1 MKNAKTMGRGFAL
14 IVIAAVSLIPALY
27 NLIFLSSMWD
37 PYGNV
42 ANLPVA
48 VVNQDKSATVSG
60 KSLALGDQIMKSL
73 KKQKS
78 LDYHFVSAQHATNG
92 LANGDYYMVVTLPGD
107 LSKDAGTLLGDNPTT
122 PTVRYSISEGHNFTA
137 SKMVTSAANALKS

>member
-1 MKNAKTMGRGFAL
+1 MGRGFAL

-73 KKQKS
+73 KK
-78 LDYHFVSAQHATNG
+78 
-92 LANGDYYMVVTLPGD
+92 
-107 LSKDAGTLLGDNPTT
+107 
-122 PTVRYSISEGHNFTA
+122 
-137 SKMVTSAANALKS
+137 